1 LFVLLFM
8 IVNGFVNIVYKEFV
22 VINIIVLMISSL
34 TLQIC
39 RGLGNTK
46 KYSEA
51 SIITGCVTLILNIL
65 LIIKFRY
72 NASGILISSIIANLI
87 CILFLTISSKIYKYI
102 NLKKI
107 NLNII
112 KQMMKYSIPMIPN
125 SLSWWI
131 VNASDRT
138 IISTVLGVT
147 YNGIYAIS
155 CKFSNIINSIF
166 TIFNMSWQE
175 SASLYINDKDRD
187 EFFNN
192 MINNIFVFF
201 SSLSISMIA
210 ILPLLYNII
219 VGKNY
224 LSSYNYI
231 PILII
236 ANVFNILINLIG
248 GIYVAKKLT
257 NKIANTTIVSAI
269 INLLFNIV
277 FIKKIGLYAASI
289 STLVAYSVMFVYRYF
304 DVQKY
309 VNLKFD
315 FTKISKII
323 VITIVSTFFYYIN
336 NSFFNIINV
345 IITFIYILLIN
356 KFEIKSIINL
366 LRNKKIK

>member
-1 LFVLLFM
+1 
-8 IVNGFVNIVYKEFV
+8 
-22 VINIIVLMISSL
+22 
-34 TLQIC
+34 
-39 RGLGNTK
+39 
-46 KYSEA
+46 
-51 SIITGCVTLILNIL
+51 
-65 LIIKFRY
+65 
-72 NASGILISSIIANLI
+72 
-87 CILFLTISSKIYKYI
+87 
-102 NLKKI
+102 
-107 NLNII
+107 
-112 KQMMKYSIPMIPN
+112 
-125 SLSWWI
+125 
-131 VNASDRT
+131 
-138 IISTVLGVT
+138 
-147 YNGIYAIS
+147 
-155 CKFSNIINSIF
+155 
-166 TIFNMSWQE
+166 
-175 SASLYINDKDRD
+175 
-187 EFFNN
+187 
-192 MINNIFVFF
+192 
-201 SSLSISMIA
+201 
-210 ILPLLYNII
+210 